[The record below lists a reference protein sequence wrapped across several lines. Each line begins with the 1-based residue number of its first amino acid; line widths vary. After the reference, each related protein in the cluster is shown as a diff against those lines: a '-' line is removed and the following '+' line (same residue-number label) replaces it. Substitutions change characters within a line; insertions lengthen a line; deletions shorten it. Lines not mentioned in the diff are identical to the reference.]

1 MTALTDK
8 FSKLDH
14 FHRQA
19 QRLALNLTD
28 DIKHNKNIVNEQIEA
43 FGDKEKHIKMLDII
57 ANLEE
62 AQDNFNKYS
71 KELQDSIYKTLRRR
85 EIRLIQESYQRY
97 EQMNED
103 KDFLLVRNSLL
114 NEGFVHQ
121 MQNQLSKYAEWKYP
135 GVDINPLDG
144 TFTQKMLACDPLYCI
159 AEDKPIAKATKANFT
174 TFFGTR
180 RLRTYNEIR
189 KLPKK
194 QFGVV
199 CSINQFE
206 YMPLDPIKDIV
217 SDVIKLMRPG
227 GVFIFSYNDCGQRE
241 SLEMLS
247 NDWRCYGTKGLML
260 SLVESV
266 GFEYVDDG
274 CIAGT
279 HSWIV
284 VKAPGELSSIRTGV
298 GGVRLMA
305 KEGEILMVNNV
316 SNEQKAE
323 NLAMSLLQ
331 EEKEKKER
339 EKELSLLQDE
349 MAKVRA
355 KAEEQRILL
364 EQEQEDAK
372 QKEQERRDA
381 IQAKGQQLIHYNF
394 EDLNENLAKFLE
406 EIRPKDMEGY
416 YGDLWMRHIENYDP
430 LLIPGNVGIGGQGL
444 ADKSSSTIPSLIPGY
459 RKKIKNA
466 IKNYF
471 DTRGIF

>member
-1 MTALTDK
+1 
-8 FSKLDH
+8 
-14 FHRQA
+14 
-19 QRLALNLTD
+19 
-28 DIKHNKNIVNEQIEA
+28 
-43 FGDKEKHIKMLDII
+43 
-57 ANLEE
+57 
-62 AQDNFNKYS
+62 
-71 KELQDSIYKTLRRR
+71 
-85 EIRLIQESYQRY
+85 
-97 EQMNED
+97 
-103 KDFLLVRNSLL
+103 
-114 NEGFVHQ
+114 
-121 MQNQLSKYAEWKYP
+121 
-135 GVDINPLDG
+135 
-144 TFTQKMLACDPLYCI
+144 
-159 AEDKPIAKATKANFT
+159 
-174 TFFGTR
+174 
-180 RLRTYNEIR
+180 
-189 KLPKK
+189 
-194 QFGVV
+194 
-199 CSINQFE
+199 
-206 YMPLDPIKDIV
+206 
-217 SDVIKLMRPG
+217 
-227 GVFIFSYNDCGQRE
+227 
-241 SLEMLS
+241 
-247 NDWRCYGTKGLML
+247 
-260 SLVESV
+260 
-266 GFEYVDDG
+266 
-274 CIAGT
+274 
-279 HSWIV
+279 
-284 VKAPGELSSIRTGV
+284 
-298 GGVRLMA
+298 MA

-471 DTRGIF
+471 DTRGIL